1 MLPGSRSVYG
11 WTMSMVTSP
20 APKGDDHAAADP
32 AGDPGPRR
40 PGRAGT
46 PLPHHPRRHHP
57 DPLPDRAAQRPRPY
71 PTPDRAVGQVQ
82 RRHRASGAQPLFGR
96 RRRRGAAPAAP
107 WPAAPLSARLGAGV
121 GPGGRSGPARGG
133 GGQRVVDVS
142 AAGRLPAPGDR
153 VSGGDRERAD
163 RVAPGGV
170 CVQAAPLGAVAQGA
184 GPAGVGKKRV
194 RVEALLAAAAA
205 AVPPPAADL
214 VPDATLAD
222 ALMPEDLPRLLG
234 LLERAD
240 LYLQDEVEVALHP
253 TLTRVWSR
261 AGRAGQRLVQAPGKN
276 FKRCGFGLVDWRDGH
291 LDFQLADGRRAVPFC
306 DQLRR
311 AVARSRSRGRIAM
324 VVLDNLGIHTPK
336 GSRLLRALLAELGEQ
351 LVLVY
356 TPTYDPD
363 ANRIEWLWRPYA
375 VASPTP
381 TSVRSSKTCWPT
393 LIGGPTRSPQPRS
406 LPRSAARSRSI
417 TGRCSR
423 RNSTM
428 RHELPGSI

>member
-153 VSGGDRERAD
+153 VSGRDRDGAG

-170 CVQAAPLGAVAQGA
+170 GVQAAPLGAVAQGA

-194 RVEALLAAAAA
+194 RVEALRAAAAA

-234 LLERAD
+234 LLGRAD

-261 AGRAGQRLVQAPGKN
+261 AGRSGQRLVQAPGTWTGRWPTGAAPC
-276 FKRCGFGLVDWRDGH
+276 RCAPSCAARWPAPAR
-291 LDFQLADGRRAVPFC
+291 
-306 DQLRR
+306 
-311 AVARSRSRGRIAM
+311 VARS
-324 VVLDNLGIHTPK
+324 P
-336 GSRLLRALLAELGEQ
+336 
-351 LVLVY
+351 
-356 TPTYDPD
+356 
-363 ANRIEWLWRPYA
+363 W
-375 VASPTP
+375 
-381 TSVRSSKTCWPT
+381 
-393 LIGGPTRSPQPRS
+393 
-406 LPRSAARSRSI
+406 
-417 TGRCSR
+417 
-423 RNSTM
+423 
-428 RHELPGSI
+428 

>member
-1 MLPGSRSVYG
+1 
-11 WTMSMVTSP
+11 
-20 APKGDDHAAADP
+20 
-32 AGDPGPRR
+32 
-40 PGRAGT
+40 
-46 PLPHHPRRHHP
+46 
-57 DPLPDRAAQRPRPY
+57 
-71 PTPDRAVGQVQ
+71 
-82 RRHRASGAQPLFGR
+82 
-96 RRRRGAAPAAP
+96 
-107 WPAAPLSARLGAGV
+107 
-121 GPGGRSGPARGG
+121 
-133 GGQRVVDVS
+133 
-142 AAGRLPAPGDR
+142 
-153 VSGGDRERAD
+153 
-163 RVAPGGV
+163 
-170 CVQAAPLGAVAQGA
+170 
-184 GPAGVGKKRV
+184 VGKKRV

-324 VVLDNLGIHTPK
+324 VILDNLGIHTPK

-363 ANRIEWLWRPYA
+363 ANRIEWLWRALRRGVTHTHQRQVLQDLLADADRWARTITPA
-375 VASPTP
+375 QVLAQIGSPFALDHRP
-381 TSVRSSKTCWPT
+381 V
-393 LIGGPTRSPQPRS
+393 LAEE
-406 LPRSAARSRSI
+406 LNHAA
-417 TGRCSR
+417 
-423 RNSTM
+423 
-428 RHELPGSI
+428 